1 MEVRRSREEWSRL
14 VDALRLSGEPVD
26 AFASNVGVNA
36 RSLAWWRWRLGSA
49 SGPTPRKEPTVES
62 MPAHPPTPGVFIE
75 LARPTEAPIRS
86 EVGEPDAGVRV
97 EFGSSCRVS
106 FAATPSP
113 TYLAALVRAYEGGP

>member
-1 MEVRRSREEWSRL
+1 MEVRRSREDWSRL
-14 VDALRLSGEPVD
+14 VDALRVSGEPVD
-26 AFASNVGVNA
+26 AFASKVGVNA

-49 SGPTPRKEPTVES
+49 SGQAPHEEPTVES
-62 MPAHPPTPGVFIE
+62 VPTRPPTPGVFIE
-75 LARPTEAPIRS
+75 LARPTESDIRA
-86 EVGEPDAGVRV
+86 EVGEPYVGVRV